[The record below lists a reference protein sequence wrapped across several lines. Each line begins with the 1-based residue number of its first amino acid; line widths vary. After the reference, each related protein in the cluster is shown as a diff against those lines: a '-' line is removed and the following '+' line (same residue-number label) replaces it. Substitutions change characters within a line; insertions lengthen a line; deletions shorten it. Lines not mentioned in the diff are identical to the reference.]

1 MCKIKLELANQ
12 KEPIYISFKEG
23 TLNFSKKGLNFE
35 TESGDYISLS
45 IRSKDL
51 LSISIE
57 EDKQ

>member
-1 MCKIKLELANQ
+1 MCKIKLELTTQ
-12 KEPIYISFKEG
+12 KEPISITFKEG

-45 IRSKDL
+45 IKSKDV

-57 EDKQ
+57 EGKW